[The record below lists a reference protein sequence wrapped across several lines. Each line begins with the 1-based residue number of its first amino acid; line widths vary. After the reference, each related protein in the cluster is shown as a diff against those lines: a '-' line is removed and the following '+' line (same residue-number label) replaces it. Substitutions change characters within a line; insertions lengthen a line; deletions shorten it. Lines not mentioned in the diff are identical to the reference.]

1 MLSIRKIGAFGRTY
15 RHLNRYRQILA
26 ILFKY
31 GFGDLIERLNI
42 EQYIEIGLRMISN
55 NKRQPHPVRRLTRP
69 QRVRM
74 ALEELGTTYI
84 KLGQILS
91 TRSDLVPIRYIEE
104 LSKLQESVTPFS
116 FMEVKKVIKS
126 EFDKPVN
133 LLFEEFY
140 KKPLASASIGQVHKA
155 VLKNGETV
163 AVKVQRPNIKNI
175 VEVDIEIMLHLAM
188 LMERNIEEMAFFR
201 PVKLIEE
208 FSRGLEKELD
218 YNREADNLERFSRQF
233 FTDHTI
239 YVPKVYREMTT
250 ERILTM
256 EFIDGINISDTQA
269 IDRARLS
276 RKKIVNRGADLFLR
290 QIFDHGYFHADPHP
304 GNIRIL
310 SGNVL
315 CFLDFGMMGI
325 IDRYTK
331 ADFVDLIY
339 SVVKQDE
346 ARATR
351 TLLQL
356 TSWEKEPDLRLL
368 ERDVSELMGNYFY
381 KPLKDIEIGKL
392 VQQMIELNSRYSLRI
407 PPGIFLMMKTLSTI
421 EDIARNLYPDF
432 DMVTHLAP
440 FIRREKTEKFHPKK
454 IAESILDISG
464 NFFDFFNKFPREALD
479 VIRIIKR
486 QRLQVHFE
494 HHGLEKMI
502 ETHDRISNKISFA
515 IIIAALI
522 IGSSIVIIAKIPPLF
537 FGISFIG
544 IIVFVAAVILGG
556 WLMIAILRK
565 GKL

>member
-15 RHLNRYRQILA
+15 RHLNRYRQILGT
-26 ILFKY
+26 LFKY

-42 EQYIEIGLRMISN
+42 EQYIEIGLQMISN
-55 NKRQPHPVRRLTRP
+55 HKRPAHPVRRLTRP

-91 TRSDLVPIRYIEE
+91 TRSDLVPMRYIEE
-104 LSKLQESVTPFS
+104 LSKLQENVSPFS
-116 FMEVKKVIKS
+116 FIEVKKVVNG
-126 EFDKPVN
+126 EFGKPIN
-133 LLFEEFY
+133 LLFEEFH

-163 AVKVQRPNIKNI
+163 AVKVQRPNIKKI

-218 YNREADNLERFSRQF
+218 YTKEADNLERFSRQF
-233 FTDHTI
+233 FTDHTL
-239 YVPKVYREMTT
+239 YVPKVHREMTT

-256 EFIDGINISDTQA
+256 EFIDGINISDTSSL
-269 IDRARLS
+269 DKARLS
-276 RKKIVNRGADLFLR
+276 RKKIVNRGADLFLK
-290 QIFDHGYFHADPHP
+290 QVFDHGYFHADPHP
-304 GNIRIL
+304 GNIRVL
-310 SGNVL
+310 KGNVL

-325 IDRYTK
+325 IDKYTK

-346 ARATR
+346 TKATR

-356 TSWEKEPDLRLL
+356 TTWEKEPDLRLL
-368 ERDVSELMGNYFY
+368 ERDVSEIMGSYFY

-392 VQQMIELNSRYSLRI
+392 LQQMIELNSRYHLRI
-407 PPGIFLMMKTLSTI
+407 PPGIFLMMKALSTI
-421 EDIARNLYPDF
+421 EDIARNLYPEF
-432 DMVTHLAP
+432 DMVSHVAP
-440 FIRREKTEKFHPKK
+440 FIKREKAEKFHPKK
-454 IAESILDISG
+454 IAESALDISG
-464 NFFDFFNKFPREALD
+464 NIFHFLNRFPTEALEL
-479 VIRIIKR
+479 IRIIKK

-515 IIIAALI
+515 IIIASLI

-544 IIVFVAAVILGG
+544 IIVFIAAVILGG